1 MSAYLNWLEDLN
13 KRDSRVRAVLRRSL
27 AFDPGAFPAAYP
39 YVEPFLKD
47 ENSHWRRQVHYV
59 VAALWAAH
67 WKMGRTDP
75 AQAIGE
81 AIARYAMLHH
91 TSEQLRKG
99 AFSTER
105 RFIALLDADADELPY
120 RLRQM
125 VALLKEQAIDFD
137 ALLTDL
143 LRWHAPDKRTQN
155 LWARQFYRMLQ
166 EDTDLSEE
174 SETEEESA

>member
-1 MSAYLNWLEDLN
+1 MSTYLDWLEDLN
-13 KRDSRVRAVLRRSL
+13 KRDSRVRATLRRSL
-27 AFDPGAFPAAYP
+27 AFDPGAFPTAYS

-47 ENSHWRRQVHYV
+47 DDSHWRRQVHYL

-67 WKMGRTDP
+67 WKMGRIDP
-75 AQAIGE
+75 AQPIGE

-91 TSEQLRKG
+91 TPEQVRKG

-125 VALLKEQAIDFD
+125 IALLKDQAIDFD
-137 ALLTDL
+137 ALLADL
-143 LRWHAPDKRTQN
+143 LRWHAPGKRTQN
-155 LWARQFYRMLQ
+155 LWARQFYRTLHK
-166 EDTDLSEE
+166 ETDLPEE
-174 SETEEESA
+174 SETEAEPA